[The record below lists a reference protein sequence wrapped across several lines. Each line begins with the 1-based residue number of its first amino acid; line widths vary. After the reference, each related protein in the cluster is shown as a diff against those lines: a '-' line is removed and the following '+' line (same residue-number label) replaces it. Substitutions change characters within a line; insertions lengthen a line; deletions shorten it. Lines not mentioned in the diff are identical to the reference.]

1 MMSVVKHFIMF
12 FLFKKRSIMGLFLSL
27 CPANESQSSG
37 CITAQLSVFMGM
49 LETPQRV
56 AVTGGGAAV
65 HLGASRVECVC
76 APRAGCEPEIGGSS
90 PRTRLGG
97 NGGEIS
103 SGVFTGS

>member
-1 MMSVVKHFIMF
+1 MGAF
-12 FLFKKRSIMGLFLSL
+12 FFSL

-37 CITAQLSVFMGM
+37 CITAHRSVFMGM
-49 LETPQRV
+49 LETPQLV

-90 PRTRLGG
+90 PRTHLGG
-97 NGGEIS
+97 NGGEFS